1 MRTFLVTLLALSL
14 ARPTS
19 ARAGGLPSAFD
30 PAVFTIALFSAERPS
45 AVFSYVATAG
55 DGARLGDW
63 ATVTVVHHAVP
74 LEHTVT
80 PEPATLA
87 LMATGLAGLAGFRRR
102 KRCHFRRCPLTQTQ
116 SGLVAEML
124 DR

>member
-1 MRTFLVTLLALSL
+1 MRTFLVTLLTLTL
-14 ARPTS
+14 ARPAS

-30 PAVFTIALFSAERPS
+30 PTMFAIALCSAEHPFEDSSCGPS
-45 AVFSYVATAG
+45 YFAAAG

-102 KRCHFRRCPLTQTQ
+102 QRRFIPMSINANPNGV
-116 SGLVAEML
+116 SG
-124 DR
+124 

>member
-1 MRTFLVTLLALSL
+1 MRAFLVTLLALSL

-19 ARAGGLPSAFD
+19 ARAGGLPSVFD
-30 PAVFTIALFSAERPS
+30 PAVFTIALRGAEHE
-45 AVFSYVATAG
+45 
-55 DGARLGDW
+55 GARLGDW

-102 KRCHFRRCPLTQTQ
+102 QRRFIQDRSAHEAARVGGPRVSPMSINANANRV
-116 SGLVAEML
+116 SG
-124 DR
+124 